1 MLLQSS
7 NYYLPIAFIYPTLND
22 LMRINCDMIA
32 HLSCSFITSSSIYA
46 DLDYALFAA
55 HFKTEKIL
63 SSQSVLLFVALNE
76 HSKIKNQKSKI

>member
-46 DLDYALFAA
+46 DLGIDWTYRYIML
-55 HFKTEKIL
+55 KIL
-63 SSQSVLLFVALNE
+63 MIF
-76 HSKIKNQKSKI
+76 